1 MKLVK
6 DIQIS
11 GRIKSLDTNSKGN
24 YWQHDKTT
32 IKSIN
37 KRNIA

>member
-1 MKLVK
+1 MIKLTDIIERGELMKLVK

-24 YWQHDKTT
+24 YW
-32 IKSIN
+32 
-37 KRNIA
+37 